1 MIEENLASPIL
12 DDKAIGRNLYLYRK
26 MADLKVIEVAER
38 LGLKESAYSKYE
50 RGETGFTLDFIKR
63 AAEVLHVNPLLL
75 LTVTPNNIIES
86 GNNSPG
92 AILGMVYGNYTYQTV
107 SEQQTQMMLKLMESV
122 TALNQKVMDIVNKHE
137 EK

>member
-107 SEQQTQMMLKLMESV
+107 NDQQNQMMLKLMENITTLSDKV
-122 TALNQKVMDIVNKHE
+122 VELLNKQPD
-137 EK
+137 

>member
-1 MIEENLASPIL
+1 MIEENSISPIL

-107 SEQQTQMMLKLMESV
+107 NDQQNQMMLKLMENITTLSDKV
-122 TALNQKVMDIVNKHE
+122 VELLNKQPN
-137 EK
+137 

>member
-1 MIEENLASPIL
+1 MTEDNTTNPIL

-26 MADLKVIEVAER
+26 MADLKVIEVAEQ

-50 RGETGFTLDFIKR
+50 RGETSFTLDFIRR
-63 AAEVLHVNPLLL
+63 AADVLHVNPLLL

-107 SEQQTQMMLKLMESV
+107 SEQQNQMMLKLMETV
-122 TALNQKVMDIVNKHE
+122 TALSEKVMTIIPKA
-137 EK
+137 

>member
-1 MIEENLASPIL
+1 MTEDNTTNPIL

-26 MADLKVIEVAER
+26 MADLKVIEVAEQ

-50 RGETGFTLDFIKR
+50 RGETAFTLEFIKK
-63 AAEVLHVNPLLL
+63 AAVVLHVNPLLL

-107 SEQQTQMMLKLMESV
+107 SEQQTQMMLKLLESV
-122 TALNQKVMDIVNKHE
+122 TALNEKVMGIISKA
-137 EK
+137 